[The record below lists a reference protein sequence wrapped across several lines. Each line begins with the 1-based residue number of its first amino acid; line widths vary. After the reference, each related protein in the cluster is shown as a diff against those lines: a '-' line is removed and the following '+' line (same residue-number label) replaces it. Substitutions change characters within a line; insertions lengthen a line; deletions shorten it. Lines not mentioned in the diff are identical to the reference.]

1 MKFKIDQN
9 LPIEAADLL
18 TAAGHDAVTVYQQSL
33 GGPPDEPIVE
43 VCKDEDRIPITA
55 DLDLSDIRR

>member
-18 TAAGHDAVTVYQQSL
+18 AAAGHALIFTFQ
-33 GGPPDEPIVE
+33 
-43 VCKDEDRIPITA
+43 
-55 DLDLSDIRR
+55 RRCLTD

>member
-18 TAAGHDAVTVYQQSL
+18 TAAGHDALSVYQKISL
-33 GGPPDEPIVE
+33 QHGDV
-43 VCKDEDRIPITA
+43 K
-55 DLDLSDIRR
+55 